1 MLGRVVVVGI
11 AAAAA
16 LAALLVGLRHGRE
29 IAPAGDRG
37 PTFGC
42 PMHPQVVAPIAGECP
57 ICGMALTARGAA
69 SGASADDSFSLPAR
83 MPALLESDLVAARRR
98 SLSRAVIA
106 PAEIDRLGAGWA
118 LLRRGD
124 WQPGQR
130 ASYRS
135 TAAAASQAIEVRL
148 APEPPEPAQ
157 PVGDETFKVRFDVVA
172 GAAPREG
179 DAGWLSL
186 PERRQDALTIPAG
199 AVLDTPVGAFVFVAS
214 ANRRTFVRRR
224 IETGRLAF
232 GLATVV
238 SGLRDGETVAAVPS
252 SFAAERQ
259 LDLDRSKAADR
270 GGAR

>member
-16 LAALLVGLRHGRE
+16 LAALLVGLRHGRD

-37 PTFGC
+37 PTFSC

-57 ICGMALTARGAA
+57 ICRMALTARGAV
-69 SGASADDSFSLPAR
+69 SGASVDTFSLPER

-98 SLSRAVIA
+98 PLSRAVIA

-130 ASYRS
+130 AGYRS
-135 TAAAASQAIEVRL
+135 TAAAASQVIDVRL
-148 APEPPEPAQ
+148 STEPPAPGQ
-157 PVGDETFKVRFDVVA
+157 PTGDETFKVRFDVVA

-179 DAGWLSL
+179 EAGWLSL
-186 PERRQDALTIPAG
+186 PERRQDALTIPVG
-199 AVLDTPVGAFVFVAS
+199 AVLDTPAGAFVFVAS
-214 ANRRTFVRRR
+214 ANRRTFTRRR
-224 IETGRLAF
+224 IETGRLAS

-238 SGLRDGETVAAVPS
+238 SGLREGEKVAAVPF
-252 SFAAERQ
+252 SFAAERE
-259 LDLDRSKAADR
+259 LDPDRSVAAER
-270 GGAR
+270 KGAR